1 MYGRSELRPGVEHA
15 RPLQPREHSLS
26 INTLELID
34 WRVHLDDWRENR
46 KVQRL
51 WEGDKSLWTNS
62 DEDRWMGWLDIVDQQ
77 LADTTHLTA
86 LRDDIAQAGFT
97 DALLLGMGG
106 SSMCPEVLARTFGD
120 QPGFPKL
127 HVLDSTD
134 PSQIRTFEDKVDL
147 DHTVFIVASK
157 SGSTL
162 EPDILRAYFYERAG
176 QAGDRFIAITDPG
189 SKLEATAKADGY
201 RKILYGLPSIGGRY
215 SALSNFG
222 MTAGAVAGLDVVGI
236 LERAREMAQS
246 CRSSDP
252 TGNPGVELGLF
263 LGAMANGGRNKLT
276 LLTSPGLQ
284 AVGAWLEQLIAE
296 STGKQDKA
304 IIPVDLESV
313 GDADDYD
320 DDRVFAV
327 MQLAGE
333 DAPEP
338 PPDHPAAK
346 IVCNSP
352 LDIGQEFFR
361 WEVATAVAGSVMGIN
376 PFDQPDVEA
385 SKIATRALTDE
396 YESKGSLPAETPFH
410 TEDGVELFADPEH
423 VDMLIGADTLE
434 EFLAAHLG
442 LIGKGDYVALLA
454 YVEMNADHERTL
466 QSIRTAIRDQTRAA
480 TCLGFGPRF
489 LHSTGQAYKGGPN
502 QGVVIQITCD
512 DSSNDLAVPGRSYS
526 FGTVKAAQARGDF
539 QVLAE
544 RDRRALRV
552 HLHNVDEG
560 LQRLEKIVAKWR
572 GSISEP
578 PA

>member
-1 MYGRSELRPGVEHA
+1 M
-15 RPLQPREHSLS
+15 S
-26 INTLELID
+26 INTLQLFD
-34 WRVHLDDWRENR
+34 WRIHLDDWLQND
-46 KVQRL
+46 KVGRF
-51 WEGDKSLWTNS
+51 WESDKSLWTDS
-62 DEDRWMGWLDIVDQQ
+62 DEDRWTGWLTIVDEQ

-86 LRDDIAQAGFT
+86 LRDDIAEAGFS

-106 SSMCPEVLARTFGD
+106 SSLCPEVLARTFGD

-134 PSQIRTFEDKVDL
+134 PSQIRTFEGKVDL
-147 DHTVFIVASK
+147 DNTVFIVASK
-157 SGSTL
+157 AGSTL
-162 EPDILRAYFYERAG
+162 ETDILRAYFFERAG
-176 QAGDRFIAITDPG
+176 QAGERFIAITDPG
-189 SKLEATAKADGY
+189 SKLEAIAYADDY
-201 RKILYGLPSIGGRY
+201 RKILYGVPEIGGRY

-246 CRSSDP
+246 CRRADP
-252 TGNPGVELGLF
+252 VGNPGVELGLF

-276 LLTSPGLQ
+276 FLTSPGLE
-284 AVGAWLEQLIAE
+284 ALGSWLEQLIAE
-296 STGKQDKA
+296 STGKQGKA

-313 GDADDYD
+313 GDAEVYD

-327 MQLAGE
+327 LQLAGE

-338 PPDHPAAK
+338 PTGHPTAM
-346 IVCNSP
+346 IVCGSP

-385 SKIATRALTDE
+385 GKIATRALTDE
-396 YESKGSLPAETPFH
+396 YEAKGSLPAETPFQR
-410 TEDGVELFADPEH
+410 EGGIELFADPGH
-423 VDMLIGADTLE
+423 VDMLVGADSLDE
-434 EFLAAHLG
+434 ILAAHLA

-454 YVEMNADHERTL
+454 YIEMNDAHEQTL
-466 QSIRTAIRDQTRAA
+466 QSIRTAIRDQTKAA

-502 QGVVIQITCD
+502 QGVVIQVTCD
-512 DSSNDLAVPGRSYS
+512 DSPHDLAVPGRTYS

-539 QVLAE
+539 QVLTQ
-544 RDRRALRV
+544 RGRRALRV
-552 HLHNVDEG
+552 HLLDVDEG
-560 LQRLEKIVAKWR
+560 LQRLHMAVDKWR
-572 GSISEP
+572 GSDSEP

>member
-1 MYGRSELRPGVEHA
+1 M
-15 RPLQPREHSLS
+15 S
-26 INTLELID
+26 INTLQLFD
-34 WRVHLDDWRENR
+34 WRIHLDDWLQND
-46 KVQRL
+46 KVGRF
-51 WEGDKSLWTNS
+51 WESDKSLWTDS
-62 DEDRWMGWLDIVDQQ
+62 DEDRWTGWLTIVDEQ

-86 LRDDIAQAGFT
+86 LRDDIAEAGFS

-106 SSMCPEVLARTFGD
+106 SSLCPEVLARTFGD

-134 PSQIRTFEDKVDL
+134 PSQIRTFEGKVDL
-147 DHTVFIVASK
+147 DNTVFIVASK
-157 SGSTL
+157 AGSTL
-162 EPDILRAYFYERAG
+162 ETDILRAYFFERAG
-176 QAGDRFIAITDPG
+176 QAGERFIAITDPG
-189 SKLEATAKADGY
+189 SKLEAIAYADDY
-201 RKILYGLPSIGGRY
+201 RKILYAVPEIGGRY

-246 CRSSDP
+246 CRRADP
-252 TGNPGVELGLF
+252 VGNPGVELGLF

-276 LLTSPGLQ
+276 FLTSPGLE
-284 AVGAWLEQLIAE
+284 ALGSWLEQLIAE
-296 STGKQDKA
+296 STGKQGKA

-313 GDADDYD
+313 GDAEVYD

-327 MQLAGE
+327 LQLAGE

-338 PPDHPAAK
+338 PTGHPTAM
-346 IVCNSP
+346 IVCGSP

-385 SKIATRALTDE
+385 GKIATRALTDE
-396 YESKGSLPAETPFH
+396 YEAKGSLPAETPFQR
-410 TEDGVELFADPEH
+410 EGGIELFADPGH
-423 VDMLIGADTLE
+423 VDMLVGADSLDE
-434 EFLAAHLG
+434 ILAAHLA

-454 YVEMNADHERTL
+454 YIEMNDAHEQTL
-466 QSIRTAIRDQTRAA
+466 QSIRTAIRDQTKAA

-502 QGVVIQITCD
+502 QGVVIQVTCD
-512 DSSNDLAVPGRSYS
+512 DSPHDLAVPGRTYS

-539 QVLAE
+539 QVLTQ
-544 RDRRALRV
+544 RGRRALRV
-552 HLHNVDEG
+552 HLLDVDEG
-560 LQRLEKIVAKWR
+560 LQRLHMAVDKWR
-572 GSISEP
+572 GSDSEP